1 VALDRDDV
9 TSLTVSRTALMVCR
23 KEAKLRVPG
32 GVQLTLTPDPGRR
45 ELAGEVSR
53 LFRYPAEW
61 YEVPRVAVKLGEFVA
76 KARVFSTFGA
86 CRGRTGAAA
95 ETGGDTRPVNGET
108 DGGNDEGADAGDV
121 VE

>member
-1 VALDRDDV
+1 
-9 TSLTVSRTALMVCR
+9 MVCR